1 VIEGSMQRPGTQVP
15 SSLRLVFFRVELARF
30 HQEGVL
36 GFGVFSHEWW
46 FNLATNLV
54 FSFQPLS
61 GLIISSFNQTL
72 ARISSGIPIQG
83 TGQG

>member
-1 VIEGSMQRPGTQVP
+1 MAFGECGGCV
-15 SSLRLVFFRVELARF
+15 AREF

-54 FSFQPLS
+54 FSFSPKWAHN
-61 GLIISSFNQTL
+61 F
-72 ARISSGIPIQG
+72 
-83 TGQG
+83 